1 MDNWFTSVPLAEELL
16 KPPYKLTVVGTLRSN
31 KREIPK
37 EIANTRSRPVG
48 TLVFGFDKE
57 LTLVSYKPKP
67 NKVVYL
73 LSSTH
78 DQPAINTDTKK
89 IRNYR
94 ILQFYKRMS
103 RMAKHYQGV
112 RAGLI
117 FKILRGKENTD
128 SENTNQ
134 KSSVTTS
141 CATNHVVFE
150 KELEKRT
157 EPRQVR
163 EKRWI
168 IGRSSSLSNMPKINS
183 AAQRRCSS
191 VPPTIT
197 VQYLLPSTTHN
208 ERAHS
213 YNLLSDGPDSY
224 DGDFSGTDS
233 DVTYCPTDVE
243 ILSDS
248 SSPDILEEPS
258 TSGIMSGVF
267 HGNIDEGRKRKSRSD
282 PSQWKKNKNKK
293 LRMSGKEYLGF
304 TKPKSES

>member
-37 EIANTRSRPVG
+37 EMANTRSRPVG
-48 TLVFGFDKE
+48 
-57 LTLVSYKPKP
+57 
-67 NKVVYL
+67 
-73 LSSTH
+73 
-78 DQPAINTDTKK
+78 
-89 IRNYR
+89 
-94 ILQFYKRMS
+94 
-103 RMAKHYQGV
+103 
-112 RAGLI
+112 
-117 FKILRGKENTD
+117 
-128 SENTNQ
+128 
-134 KSSVTTS
+134 
-141 CATNHVVFE
+141 ATYHVVFE